1 MSRTRPAAPGPTA
14 PAPAAIAVLLAALL
28 ALTAA
33 PASAQ
38 RRVERGLPAAGDA
51 TIRVYNLSGS
61 TTITG
66 WDRDSV
72 ALVAEL
78 ETNAGRLYI
87 GGSREAIKLGLE
99 AAEDAVPSAA
109 RFEVQVPR
117 GSVVWVKAADAS
129 IEVDGVQGG
138 LDLYSVSGGV
148 RVRGAPGTVRAE
160 SMEGAISIDART
172 PWARAKTASG
182 SIDLAGDITDLAAT
196 TVSGTVRVA
205 ASRQARARIESVTG
219 EIVVTG
225 RPTRGGAWEIE
236 THSGPV
242 TLALAPDTDA
252 EITVHTFGGEVHSE
266 LGRVGTRRVDDLAG
280 SELVILAGTGGTSVN
295 VRTFKGA
302 VTVRPAP

>member
-1 MSRTRPAAPGPTA
+1 MRRTAA
-14 PAPAAIAVLLAALL
+14 LAAGLV
-28 ALTAA
+28 LTAVS
-33 PASAQ
+33 SAMAQ
-38 RRVERGLPAAGDA
+38 SRVERGVPAASDA
-51 TIRVYNLSGS
+51 TIRIYNLSGS
-61 TTITG
+61 THVVG

-78 ETNAGRLYI
+78 DTGAGRLYI
-87 GGSREAIKLGLE
+87 GGSREAIKLGVE
-99 AAEDAVPSAA
+99 AAGDAVPAPA
-109 RFEVQVPR
+109 RFEVRVPR

-138 LDLYSVSGGV
+138 VDLYSVTGGV
-148 RVRGAPGTVRAE
+148 RVRGAPSTVRAE

-196 TVSGTVRVA
+196 TVSGTVRVS

-219 EIVVTG
+219 EVVVSG

-236 THSGPV
+236 THSGSV

-252 EITVHTFGGEVHSE
+252 EIAVHTFGGEVRSE

-280 SELVILAGTGGTSVN
+280 SELVILAGTGGTSIT
-295 VRTFKGA
+295 VRTFKGP
-302 VTVRPAP
+302 VLVRPTQ

>member
-1 MSRTRPAAPGPTA
+1 MRRTAA
-14 PAPAAIAVLLAALL
+14 LAAGL
-28 ALTAA
+28 ALTI
-33 PASAQ
+33 ASSAMAQ
-38 RRVERGLPAAGDA
+38 SRIERGVPAASDA

-61 TTITG
+61 TTIAG

-78 ETNAGRLYI
+78 EPGAGRLFI

-99 AAEDAVPSAA
+99 PPTASATPGSA
-109 RFEVQVPR
+109 RFEVRVPR

-129 IEVDGVQGG
+129 IEVDGIQGG
-138 LDLYSVSGGV
+138 LDLYSVTGSV
-148 RVRGAPGTVRAE
+148 RVRGAPSTVRAE

-196 TVSGTVRVA
+196 TVSGTIRVA

-219 EIVVTG
+219 EVVVSG
-225 RPTRGGAWEIE
+225 RPTRGGAWEVE

-252 EITVHTFGGEVHSE
+252 EIAVHTFGGEVRSE

-280 SELVILAGTGGTSVN
+280 SELVILAGTGGTSIT
-295 VRTFKGA
+295 VRTFKGP
-302 VTVRPAP
+302 VLVRPTQ

>member
-1 MSRTRPAAPGPTA
+1 MRRTAA
-14 PAPAAIAVLLAALL
+14 LAAGL
-28 ALTAA
+28 ALTI
-33 PASAQ
+33 ASSAMAQ
-38 RRVERGLPAAGDA
+38 SRIERGVPAASDA

-61 TTITG
+61 TTIAG

-78 ETNAGRLYI
+78 EPGAGRLFI

-99 AAEDAVPSAA
+99 PPTAGATPGSA
-109 RFEVQVPR
+109 RFEVRVPR

-129 IEVDGVQGG
+129 IEVDGIQGG
-138 LDLYSVSGGV
+138 LDLYSVTGSV
-148 RVRGAPGTVRAE
+148 RVRGAPSTVRAE

-182 SIDLAGDITDLAAT
+182 SIGLAGDITDLAAT
-196 TVSGTVRVA
+196 TVSGTIRVA

-219 EIVVTG
+219 EVVVSG

-252 EITVHTFGGEVHSE
+252 EIAVHTFGGEVRSE

-280 SELVILAGTGGTSVN
+280 SELVILAGTGGTSIT
-295 VRTFKGA
+295 VRTFKGP